1 MGTGEESTPSTSS
14 KPASS
19 AQEAPVTPT
28 TPVYPDW
35 PSSMQAFYGA
45 GAAQPF
51 FASTVASPIPHT
63 YMWGGQHPMMPPYGT
78 PVPYPA
84 LYPPGGM
91 YAHPNMAMPPGFV
104 HGTAES
110 EGKGT
115 DGKDRP
121 SSKKSKGPS
130 ANHGMIGGKSGGGRK
145 TASGSGNDV
154 THSAES
160 SSDEG
165 SSDASHENNNQDFS
179 ASKKGSFGQMLADG
193 ANAQNNGVPTN
204 IPNSV
209 PGNPVVSVP
218 ATNLNIGMDLWNTNA
233 AGSGGPMKLRPN
245 SAGVAPSG
253 MMNDQWIQQDEREI
267 KKQKRKQSNRESAR
281 RSRLRKQAEC
291 EDLQHRVDLLNGE
304 NRGLTDELQRLS
316 EECGKLIS
324 ENNSIKDELIK
335 VFGADDVT
343 ELENGKSE
351 THEGGGDEEGNC

>member
-1 MGTGEESTPSTSS
+1 MGTEEESTPSKSS

-19 AQEAPVTPT
+19 MQEAPVTPN

-35 PSSMQAFYGA
+35 PSSMQALYGA
-45 GAAQPF
+45 GAAQSF
-51 FASTVASPIPHT
+51 FASTVASPTPHP

-84 LYPPGGM
+84 IYPAGGM
-91 YAHPNMAMPPGFV
+91 YAHPNMVMPPGFV
-104 HGTAES
+104 HRTAES

-121 SSKKSKGPS
+121 ASKKSKGPS
-130 ANHGMIGGKSGGGRK
+130 ANHGMIGGKSGDGGK
-145 TASGSGNDV
+145 TASGSGNDG

-160 SSDEG
+160 SSEG
-165 SSDASHENNNQDFS
+165 SSDASLENNNQDFS
-179 ASKKGSFGQMLADG
+179 ASKKGSFDQMLADG

-204 IPNSV
+204 FPNSV

-218 ATNLNIGMDLWNTNA
+218 ATNLNIGMDLWNATA
-233 AGSGGPMKLRPN
+233 AGSGPMKLRPN
-245 SAGVAPSG
+245 SVGAPSG
-253 MMNDQWIQQDEREI
+253 MMNDQWIRDEREI

-304 NRGLTDELQRLS
+304 NRALTNELQRLS
-316 EECGKLIS
+316 EECAKLVS
-324 ENNSIKDELIK
+324 ENNSIRDELIK
-335 VFGADDVT
+335 MFGADAASK
-343 ELENGKSE
+343 LENDKSD
-351 THEGGGDEEGNC
+351 TREGGGDEEGNC

>member
-1 MGTGEESTPSTSS
+1 METGEESTPSKSS

-19 AQEAPVTPT
+19 AQEAHVTPT

-51 FASTVASPIPHT
+51 FASTVASPTTHP
-63 YMWGGQHPMMPPYGT
+63 YMWGGLHPMMPPYGT

-130 ANHGMIGGKSGGGRK
+130 ANHGMIGGKSGGGGK
-145 TASGSGNDV
+145 TASGSGNDG

-179 ASKKGSFGQMLADG
+179 ASKKGSFNQMLADG
-193 ANAQNNGVPTN
+193 ANAQNN
-204 IPNSV
+204 
-209 PGNPVVSVP
+209 
-218 ATNLNIGMDLWNTNA
+218 
-233 AGSGGPMKLRPN
+233 AGSGPMKLRPN

-253 MMNDQWIQQDEREI
+253 MMNDQWIQQEEREI

-316 EECGKLIS
+316 EECEKLVS

-335 VFGADDVT
+335 MFGADAVS
-343 ELENGKSE
+343 ELENGNSNM
-351 THEGGGDEEGNC
+351 HEGVGDEEGN